1 MVCDVS
7 FSTHVNPAATT
18 YKVGF
23 YCFWRRSV
31 EGAELQRDDH
41 RPRLLFYQVL
51 FQSFSYVIPKLIAA
65 VYIDILAFCLF
76 LLCRRKWVFHRKIGS
91 SERKNRHVPTEDQ
104 VPLRPQQLMVPQ
116 WAVTQGAIHFCFGD
130 VLVPCSKYSCFVTHI
145 VTTFS
150 FFIQN
155 PIYHSSDWAMILRPS
170 PRRSPRREMGWLKWI
185 WQPLLIFT
193 HFIQPPKMIRRNQLT
208 PTSPVG
214 FSLHV
219 PLIWVLWR

>member
-76 LLCRRKWVFHRKIGS
+76 CCAGENGFSIGKSDLPRGKIDMFRRKTKCLWDHSNSWCRSGPLRKVPFISVLVMYLYHAVSTLVSWHTLLQPFHFSCRTPFTFRPI
-91 SERKNRHVPTEDQ
+91 EPRFWDQ
-104 VPLRPQQLMVPQ
+104 VRGGPRPREGKWV
-116 WAVTQGAIHFCFGD
+116 V
-130 VLVPCSKYSCFVTHI
+130 
-145 VTTFS
+145 
-150 FFIQN
+150 
-155 PIYHSSDWAMILRPS
+155 SSGLDNRT
-170 PRRSPRREMGWLKWI
+170 RSS
-185 WQPLLIFT
+185 
-193 HFIQPPKMIRRNQLT
+193 LT
-208 PTSPVG
+208 PFNHRRWQEGTN
-214 FSLHV
+214 LHQQA
-219 PLIWVLWR
+219 L